1 MNISAVKSRTPDLT
15 RRNRT
20 ALLLALGIDNFGSGL
35 FLPLPVVYATRIAG
49 LPIGEAGA
57 IITIGTTAGLLIPP
71 IAGRFVDRFGPRAV
85 VICAQFIQAAAAA
98 AYFAADGPL
107 LVLLGAIL
115 LATGQQAFYSSL
127 FALLGDTAGPGP
139 KDHTFALAGMVRSA
153 AFGLGGLCVG
163 ALLAGAGPTGFRLAV
178 AADGITFLAAGTLLI
193 TKLRL
198 PHTCHRSGHASL
210 NVLRNR
216 PYLALIV
223 VSAMLGLAVDFFLV
237 GIPVYVLETLHGK
250 SWLPGAMVALVTTVS
265 CLAATL
271 AVRATRRVS
280 RTTAMAYGAAF
291 AVLWCLASSLAV
303 WMPPGQRPV
312 FLLATTVLI
321 AASNLMGARAN
332 ALAEAAAPRP
342 LRGRY
347 LAAFQYAFTA
357 AGVAAPGIVG
367 LFSVASWLPWLI
379 VGTCGAVAGIAL
391 IPLSRHL
398 PRHAVNGHTAPVT
411 IRPATPADAD
421 AIGEIHVLSWQAA
434 YAGLVSATYLDSM
447 SVPSRQRTWRDK
459 LDGTDAR
466 AATTEVFVA
475 ESGDAVVGFGA
486 CGPSRDQDS
495 DGLMGALYV
504 LYLHPLHWRCG
515 IGTLL
520 HDRIITALK
529 AAGHRQ
535 ATLWVLDDNAS
546 ARAFYEKRGWAWD
559 RTVQTEPIGDSPP
572 VTEVRYHRS
581 L

>member
-1 MNISAVKSRTPDLT
+1 MKTRTPDSAS
-15 RRNRT
+15 RRNRM

-57 IITIGTTAGLLIPP
+57 IITIGTTAGLAIPP

-85 VICAQFIQAAAAA
+85 VICAQFVQAAAAL
-98 AYFAADGPL
+98 AYFAAEGPL
-107 LVLLGAIL
+107 LVLIGAVL
-115 LATGQQAFYSSL
+115 LAAGQQAFYSSL
-127 FALLGDTAGPGP
+127 FALIGDTAGPGP

-163 ALLAGAGPTGFRLAV
+163 ALLAGAGPSGFRLAV
-178 AADGITFLAAGTLLI
+178 AADAISFLAAGALLL
-193 TKLRL
+193 TMLRL

-223 VSAMLGLAVDFFLV
+223 VSALFGLAVDFFLV
-237 GIPVYVLETLHGK
+237 GIPVYVLETLRGP
-250 SWLPGAMVALVTTVS
+250 SWLPGAMVALVTAVG
-265 CLAATL
+265 CLAATS
-271 AVRATRRVS
+271 AVRATRRLS
-280 RTTAMAYGAAF
+280 RTTAMACGAAL
-291 AVLWCLASSLAV
+291 AVLWCLASGVAV
-303 WMPPGQRPV
+303 WVPPESRPV

-357 AGVAAPGIVG
+357 AGVAAPGIVA

-379 VGTCGAVAGIAL
+379 VGACGAVAGIAL
-391 IPLSRHL
+391 VPLSRYL
-398 PRHAVNGHTAPVT
+398 PVHAVNGHTAPMM

-421 AIGEIHVLSWQAA
+421 AIGEIHVRSWQAA
-434 YAGLVSATYLDSM
+434 YAGLVPAAYLDGM
-447 SVPSRQRTWRDK
+447 SVPSRQSYWRNR

-466 AATTEVFVA
+466 AAGSATFVA
-475 ESGDAVVGFGA
+475 ENGDTVIGFGA
-486 CGPSRDQDS
+486 CGPSHDRDA
-495 DGLMGALYV
+495 DGHLGALYV
-504 LYLHPLHWRCG
+504 LSLHPAHWRG
-515 IGTLL
+515 GTGTLL
-520 HDRIITALK
+520 HDRIITALR
-529 AAGHRQ
+529 AAGHER
-535 ATLWVLDDNAS
+535 ATLWVLDGNTA
-546 ARAFYEKRGWAWD
+546 ARTFYEKQGWTWD
-559 RTVQTEPIGDSPP
+559 GTVRTEPIGDSPP
-572 VTEVRYHRS
+572 LTEVRYTRA

>member
-1 MNISAVKSRTPDLT
+1 MKLRSSELT
-15 RRNRT
+15 LRRNRT
-20 ALLLALGIDNFGSGL
+20 ALLFALGIDNFGSGL

-57 IITIGTTAGLLIPP
+57 IITIGTTAGLVIPP

-85 VICAQFIQAAAAA
+85 VICAQFVQAAAAM
-98 AYFAADGPL
+98 AYFAATGPL

-115 LATGQQAFYSSL
+115 LAAGQQAFYSSL
-127 FALLGDTAGPGP
+127 FALIGDTAGPGP

-178 AADGITFLAAGTLLI
+178 AADSVTFLAAGAILL
-193 TKLRL
+193 TRLRL
-198 PHTCHRSGHASL
+198 PHLCHRSGHASL

-223 VSAMLGLAVDFFLV
+223 VGALLGLAVDFFLV
-237 GIPVYVLETLHGK
+237 GIPVYVLETLRGP
-250 SWLPGAMVALVTTVS
+250 SWLPGAMVALVTAVG

-271 AVRATRRVS
+271 AVRATRRLP
-280 RTTAMAYGAAF
+280 RTTAMAYGAAL
-291 AVLWCLASSLAV
+291 AVLWCLASAAAV
-303 WMPPGQRPV
+303 WVPPESRPV

-347 LAAFQYAFTA
+347 LAAFQYAFTV

-379 VGTCGAVAGIAL
+379 VGTCGALAGTAL
-391 IPLSRHL
+391 IPLSRYL

-421 AIGEIHVLSWQAA
+421 AIGETHVLSWQAA
-434 YAGLVSATYLDSM
+434 YTGFLPKSFLDGL
-447 SVPSRQRTWRDK
+447 SVPELQAIWRARI
-459 LDGTDAR
+459 LDGNL
-466 AATTEVFVA
+466 VFVA
-475 ESGDAVVGFGA
+475 THDEVVVGFA
-486 CGPSRDQDS
+486 AAGPPLDTRTPP
-495 DGLMGALYV
+495 GTGELYAI
-504 LYLHPLHWRCG
+504 YLHPAHWRHG
-515 IGTLL
+515 IGTKL
-520 HDRIITALK
+520 HDRAVDALRESRQDR
-529 AAGHRQ
+529 AA
-535 ATLWVLDDNAS
+535 LWVLDGNEP
-546 ARAFYEKRGWAWD
+546 ARRFYEARGWHFDGAAKD
-559 RTVQTEPIGDSPP
+559 ESVGGSPP
-572 VTEVRYHRS
+572 LPLVRYSRP